1 MMKRTLNE
9 LLLILPC
16 VDNFNEW
23 AESLPCPTMVGPYLC
38 PNLDG
43 MTLGQYMA
51 LAHIE
56 AENLLFEAV
65 RIMLPYKLPD
75 EVIGGFD
82 ASEVV
87 GFVWHL
93 SKTVNQLNGLFESL
107 NPELSNEE
115 KAAGPPNIGVMGL
128 IDFASTRFGKTYS
141 EAEKLNVWEV
151 YEAMRIATETAE
163 YKKRLQ
169 TIYTQRK

>member
-1 MMKRTLNE
+1 MKRTLSE
-9 LLLILPC
+9 LLLIIPC
-16 VDNFNEW
+16 VENFNDW
-23 AESLPCPTMVGPYLC
+23 AESLPLPEKLGNYQT

-56 AENLLFEAV
+56 AESLLFDSV

-93 SKTVNQLNGLFESL
+93 SKTVNQLNELFESL
-107 NPELSNEE
+107 SPELSNEE
-115 KAAGPPNIGVMGL
+115 KAAMPPSIGVMGL
-128 IDFASTRFGKTYS
+128 IDFASTRFSKTYS

-169 TIYTQRK
+169 TIYSQRK

>member
-1 MMKRTLNE
+1 MKRTLNE

-16 VDNFNEW
+16 VENFNDW
-23 AESLPCPTMVGPYLC
+23 AESLPLPEKLGNYQT

-51 LAHIE
+51 LAHVD
-56 AENLLFEAV
+56 AENLLFEAT

-75 EVIGGFD
+75 EVIGNFD

-93 SKTVNQLNGLFESL
+93 SKTVNQLNELFESL

-128 IDFASTRFGKTYS
+128 IDFASTRFSKTYS
-141 EAEKLNVWEV
+141 EAEQINVWEV

-169 TIYTQRK
+169 TIYSQRK

>member
-1 MMKRTLNE
+1 MT
-9 LLLILPC
+9 
-16 VDNFNEW
+16 DF
-23 AESLPCPTMVGPYLC
+23 
-38 PNLDG
+38 DG

-51 LAHIE
+51 LSHVD

-75 EVIGGFD
+75 DVIGNFD

-93 SKTVNQLNGLFESL
+93 SKTVSKLNELFEGL

-128 IDFASTRFGKTYS
+128 IDFASTRFNKTYS

-151 YEAMRIATETAE
+151 YEAMRISAETAE
-163 YKKRLQ
+163 YRKRLQ
-169 TIYTQRK
+169 TIYTQKK

>member
-9 LLLILPC
+9 LILILPC
-16 VDNFNEW
+16 VSNFETW
-23 AESLPCPTMVGPYLC
+23 AESLPLPTMVGPYSC

-56 AENLLFEAV
+56 AESLLFEAV
-65 RIMLPYKLPD
+65 RIMLPYKLLD

-93 SKTVNQLNGLFESL
+93 SKTVKQLNELFESL
-107 NPELSNEE
+107 SPELSNEE
-115 KAAGPPNIGVMGL
+115 KAAMPPNIGVMGL

-141 EAEKLNVWEV
+141 EAERLNVWEV
-151 YEAMRIATETAE
+151 YEAMRISTETAE

-169 TIYTQRK
+169 TIYAQRK

>member
-1 MMKRTLNE
+1 MPEKLGNYQT
-9 LLLILPC
+9 
-16 VDNFNEW
+16 
-23 AESLPCPTMVGPYLC
+23 

-51 LAHIE
+51 LSHVD

-75 EVIGGFD
+75 DVIGGFD

-93 SKTVNQLNGLFESL
+93 SKTVNQINGLFEGLS
-107 NPELSNEE
+107 PELSSEE

>member
-1 MMKRTLNE
+1 MKRTLNE
-9 LLLILPC
+9 LMLILPC
-16 VDNFNEW
+16 VDNFNDW
-23 AESLPCPTMVGPYLC
+23 AESLPLPEKLGNYQT

-56 AENLLFEAV
+56 AESLLFDSV
-65 RIMLPYKLPD
+65 RIMLPHKLPD

-93 SKTVNQLNGLFESL
+93 SKTVSQLNGLFEGL

-128 IDFASTRFGKTYS
+128 IDFASTRFNKTYS
-141 EAEKLNVWEV
+141 EAERLNVWEV

>member
-1 MMKRTLNE
+1 MKRTLNE
-9 LLLILPC
+9 LILVLPC
-16 VDNFNEW
+16 VDNFNAW
-23 AESLPCPTMVGPYLC
+23 AESLPLPERVGGYQMPGF
-38 PNLDG
+38 DS

-51 LAHIE
+51 LSHVE

-93 SKTVNQLNGLFESL
+93 SKTVKQLNELFESL

-115 KAAGPPNIGVMGL
+115 KAAMPPNIGVMGL
-128 IDFASTRFGKTYS
+128 IDFASTRFNKTYS

>member
-1 MMKRTLNE
+1 MKRTLAE
-9 LLLILPC
+9 LMLILPI
-16 VDNFNEW
+16 VENFDTW
-23 AESLPCPTMVGPYLC
+23 AEALPMPEKLGNYQTPK
-38 PNLDG
+38 LDG

-51 LAHIE
+51 LSHVE

-82 ASEVV
+82 SAEVV

-93 SKTVNQLNGLFESL
+93 SKTVNQLNELFESL
-107 NPELSNEE
+107 SPELSSEE
-115 KAAGPPNIGVMGL
+115 KMAGPPNIGVMGL

-141 EAEKLNVWEV
+141 EAERLNVWEV

>member
-1 MMKRTLNE
+1 MKRTLAE
-9 LLLILPC
+9 LMLILPI
-16 VDNFNEW
+16 VENFNAW
-23 AESLPCPTMVGPYLC
+23 AESLPMPDKLGNYQT

-51 LAHIE
+51 LAHVE
-56 AENLLFEAV
+56 AESLLFEAV

-82 ASEVV
+82 SSEVV
-87 GFVWHL
+87 GFVWNL
-93 SKTVNQLNGLFESL
+93 SKTVSQLNGLFEGL

-128 IDFASTRFGKTYS
+128 IDFASTRFNKTYS
-141 EAEKLNVWEV
+141 ESEKLNVWEV

-169 TIYTQRK
+169 TIYTQKK